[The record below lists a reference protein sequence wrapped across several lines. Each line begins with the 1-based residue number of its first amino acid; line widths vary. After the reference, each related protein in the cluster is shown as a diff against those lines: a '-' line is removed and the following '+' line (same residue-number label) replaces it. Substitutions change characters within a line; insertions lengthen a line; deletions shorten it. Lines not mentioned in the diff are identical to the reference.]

1 MSVSVDEIM
10 RTGLTLEGKATAQTQ
25 TSAQTPTQATAQTP
39 TPTQASAQ
47 TPTQTSA
54 QATSDS
60 LESLKGTDEGLESEP
75 ALNEQLASSQV
86 FVIVPAAGSGS
97 RMAADRNKQLLEIAG
112 QTVLGRTLKTLSTH
126 PAIDR
131 IVLVARA
138 EELDEFQA
146 LIETEG
152 ITKIIAVVEGGR
164 DRQASVYEG
173 LKALDRQVGIDDQA
187 LLLIHDGARCLLKHE
202 LIDRI
207 LEGLRQAP
215 AVTAALPVVDTLA
228 AIKLENSQDGCDLDE
243 NNLYFIDSVPDR
255 RQFWRIQT
263 PQGFRLRDIIG
274 WHAAWAD
281 QTKRFTDDSS
291 IALAAGAKV
300 GLVQGSDMNIKITTA
315 FDLKLAEAYLSEG

>member
-1 MSVSVDEIM
+1 MSVSVDD
-10 RTGLTLEGKATAQTQ
+10 TAGAGLTHEGEI
-25 TSAQTPTQATAQTP
+25 SAQSTDQT
-39 TPTQASAQ
+39 TTQ
-47 TPTQTSA
+47 TPTQTS
-54 QATSDS
+54 SES
-60 LESLKGTDEGLESEP
+60 LESLKSADLNTESQL
-75 ALNEQLASSQV
+75 AKNEQSVSAQV

-112 QTVLGRTLKTLSTH
+112 QTVLGRTLETLSTH
-126 PAIDR
+126 PAVDG

-138 EELDEFQA
+138 EELDEFHA
-146 LIETEG
+146 LIKTER

-173 LKALDRQVGIDDQA
+173 LKALDRQAGIDDQA
-187 LLLIHDGARCLLKHE
+187 VVLIHDGARCLLRHE

-207 LEGLRQAP
+207 LEGLRQAV
-215 AVTAALPVVDTLA
+215 AVTAALPMVDTLA
-228 AIKLENSQDGCDLDE
+228 AIDAENGQDGCDSDE
-243 NNLYFIDSVPDR
+243 KNLYFIESVPDR

-263 PQGFRLRDIIG
+263 PQAFRLRDIIG

-291 IALAAGAKV
+291 IALAAGTKV